1 MELFYRITLF
11 LAGIINLLP
20 SLLAFL
26 PNKIFKSYG
35 VTVPDGNY
43 ELLLRHRAVLF
54 GIIGGLMI
62 FSAVTKKLYMAATL
76 SGFVSM
82 ASFILLFFIIDKSI
96 NAELRKVMLI
106 DVIAM
111 VILVVGFV
119 AFMLTSTN
127 LKK

>member
-96 NAELRKVMLI
+96 NAELRKVMLV
-106 DVIAM
+106 DVIAT
-111 VILVVGFV
+111 VILLVGFV